1 MRTVTSG
8 NIGQE
13 AREKMG
19 ASKDRMATM
28 RRIAILAFVLLATM
42 LMLAPAG
49 ADARKIGN
57 PSPPDFYGEL
67 TGGFLQLSGAGGT
80 KIFQLSLD
88 FESLGVAKP
97 SFRGTID
104 SAGNINVPQ
113 SQLVFPPLQFEIPPD
128 TVNVTLLPTAPATGK
143 IDPLTGRVD
152 FRIRLRIQATGAA
165 QGVSLGGSCFVG
177 SAGSP
182 IDIDGRTHY
191 GTFPDVSGGIYVADF
206 LPSPADS
213 FLGGLMPATPYS
225 DETGVWEDSPRP
237 GGVGYNFKPRAAGSF
252 RIANETLRAVAATGC
267 GPLGLANGP
276 INDQLGL
283 PSDPGASSAVLEF
296 AFVAGGSRVGPN
308 AIVQK
313 GVKSNFTAP
322 GVSTP
327 TWPSTETPILPTTV
341 PATIDAS
348 SSIFSAGPNAG
359 GRYAYD
365 LGTGTFGSFTNTA
378 VQPISFPTPGIRT
391 IRVQARDADGDIDVK
406 TRTIEVVPST
416 DIAVSSSALGGEFRG
431 GSPGTLRSVVSNT
444 SATRANTQPIVVTTD
459 IPASTSF
466 SSISAASPWSCGFS
480 SPTVT
485 CTLPTGALAAGA
497 SSNLD
502 LNLDVGAA
510 ASNPLSSTV
519 NAVQSG
525 DPNPANNSATAVVP
539 VKKTDLTV
547 AIAHSGDVVANG
559 TVAHTVDVSNV
570 GDAATVGSS
579 TVSITLPPLVSFRN
593 AGSGGPG
600 WSCVSGPTPQD
611 VTCTRTAVIAASSA
625 APAFTIVAKVDRT
638 ATGTVVT
645 SATVS
650 AQGDT
655 NAFGGSNTDTD
666 DVLVLVLPDLA
677 LESSV
682 SADFIV
688 GDPGTLILKV
698 ENQSVVN
705 TPGPTAVTSTLPTGL
720 TVSSASG
727 TGWDCTATTPGS
739 SAVDCVYAADL
750 AGGEF
755 APDLTVQLAVDHGAY
770 PSASID
776 SVLSNTADAYAPN
789 NPSSVSTSV
798 KRLDVAIT
806 KTAVRSFSVGLEG
819 QYRLSVSNPGDA
831 DTVGPVTVLDTLPPE
846 LKLRSATGGGWNCSA
861 SVVGGQHVECVL
873 SSAIPAGGAAAV
885 ISVKVDVLDAAAD
898 AGEVVNTATVDTAR
912 DNRAVAADDPVNGNN
927 SATATTK
934 AVSVDLSIE
943 STHGSVFR
951 VGTTQQYSL
960 KIRNVG
966 IFPTLPG
973 QPVTVTDQFPVGMAP
988 DVGGIFT
995 DRPGWTCSAVDRLV
1009 TCVLEAPS
1017 PSGSAMLAGQ
1027 TATIEIPVAVTDPAV
1042 NPSLNVAEISTEK
1055 DNSVERSPN
1064 NRSEDSTVVTRID
1077 LGTAASVSIQPRAG
1091 GIGEVSIDVSNNGSA
1106 ATVATTVVTV
1116 PLAPSVAYRPTGS
1129 TIVGWNCSSPGSG
1142 TQITCNRAPSI
1153 PAGAAAPP
1161 LRLRTNVA
1169 ASAPASWFT
1178 AVTVR
1183 TSGEA
1188 PERLADNDVSLSQ
1201 TLQKV
1206 DLTISKSHVP
1216 GSIKAGLTGQYR
1228 LGVANTGNVASTGT
1242 TTVTETVSAPFTNIV
1257 GTGSGWNCQA
1267 AGQDL
1272 TCNRISPIPAG
1283 SATPDITVNFD
1294 VALDA
1299 SGTRNSIATVS
1310 NPSDPYLLNNTAD
1323 GPIII
1328 VASADVEVSIDQPTD
1343 MRVGDI
1349 SSIAY
1354 QVRNIGTESTS
1365 GSPSVSLKVTMAPG
1379 LEPFA
1384 SNSADDW
1391 DCSQQLASEGQFA
1404 NIDCVLGSDL
1414 APGEASTLNAQ
1425 VRVVPTDQTQTGTFA
1440 RVISPGDVY
1449 RPNDSALALS
1459 DVSGID
1465 LSAAL
1470 FAPITD
1476 LEADVVRPRLV
1487 NITNQGTA
1495 ATTGPVTVR
1504 VPLPDGVQWSDT
1516 PPYGTGWACALP
1528 VGPVRTVVCDRSDVT
1543 LAAAA
1548 VPPLRID
1555 LKPSRSNAP
1564 SITVDYT
1571 VETEGDSDDSD
1582 NTVSRTDTVLYK
1594 PETTV
1599 TSKPSA
1605 TTTARTA
1612 TVEFTSDDP
1621 TATFECKL
1629 DLAAFAPCTS
1639 PVNLTGVPLGGHSF
1653 AVQARN
1659 TSNMVDPTPAEANW
1673 TVIADDPVGNS
1684 VPIKASLTGGS
1695 LSLAAL
1701 GTVPL
1706 PGGQLIMDG
1715 SLFENGAWAVPQAG
1729 VNFLPIEQTLD
1740 APGIGQV
1747 TVKISIQATGPG
1759 SGSLPNGGGAASFN
1773 LPVQAKLEAL
1783 LGTIP
1788 LIGPD
1793 ADCFLRPIQF
1803 DLAGTYDET
1812 AKTTTVS
1819 SPSVTFPTVSAGCG
1833 ALGGTVNGLLE
1844 LPRSDIAIALDF
1856 ALEKGSAGEP
1866 MIAKPKVRAPKSVKS
1881 GKPVTLRVSVP
1892 NTGDAAATGVK
1903 VCLKSPTRLVRGKG
1917 TQCLTFTS
1925 IAPGSSAKARF
1936 KVRTKKIRKGKKAK
1950 KARFTIDVSY
1960 VPVEGAARKHT
1971 KTGHVTLLR

>member
-1 MRTVTSG
+1 
-8 NIGQE
+8 
-13 AREKMG
+13 
-19 ASKDRMATM
+19 M
-28 RRIAILAFVLLATM
+28 RRIAILAFVLLGTM

-49 ADARKIGN
+49 ADARKIEN
-57 PSPPDFYGEL
+57 PSPPDFFAEL
-67 TGGFLQLSGAGGT
+67 TGGFLQLSGGGGT
-80 KIFQLSLD
+80 KIFQLSLN
-88 FESLGVAKP
+88 FEELGLSRP

-104 SAGNINVPQ
+104 SAGNIFVPQ
-113 SQLVFPPLQFEIPPD
+113 SQIVFPPLSFDIPPD
-128 TVNVTLLPTAPATGK
+128 TVNLTLLPTAPATGK

-152 FRIRLRIQATGAA
+152 FRVQLRIQGTGSA

-182 IDIDGRTHY
+182 IDIDGRTHN
-191 GTFPDVSGGIYVADF
+191 GVFPDASSIYQASF
-206 LPSPADS
+206 LPDPATG
-213 FLGGLMPATPYS
+213 FAGGLQPGGPYT
-225 DETGVWEDSPRP
+225 DEPGVWESGPKP
-237 GGVGYNFKPRAAGSF
+237 GGIGYDFVPRDAGSF
-252 RIANETLRAVAATGC
+252 RVGNDSLRAIAATGC

-276 INDQLGL
+276 LNDQVGL
-283 PSDPGASSAVLEF
+283 PSDVGGSTAVLDF
-296 AFVAGGSRVGPN
+296 KFIAGGSRVGPN

-327 TWPSTETPILPTTV
+327 TWPSTETPTLPTTV

-348 SSIFSAGPNAG
+348 SSVFSAGPNAG
-359 GRYAYD
+359 GRYAFD

-378 VQPISFPTPGIRT
+378 VQPMSFPTPGIRT
-391 IRVQARDADGDIDVK
+391 IRVRARDVDGDIDIK

-416 DIAVSSSALGGEFRG
+416 DIAVSTSALGGEYRG

-444 SATRANTQPIVVTTD
+444 SATRANTQPIVVTTS
-459 IPASTSF
+459 IPAATSF
-466 SSISAASPWSCGFS
+466 VSMGAAAPWSCGFS
-480 SPTVT
+480 APTVT

-525 DPNPANNSATAVVP
+525 DPNASNNSATAVVP

-559 TVAHTVDVSNV
+559 TVAHTVNVSNV

-611 VTCTRTAVIAASSA
+611 VTCTRSSVIAANSA

-645 SATVS
+645 SATVN
-650 AQGDT
+650 AQADT

-666 DVLVLVLPDLA
+666 DITVLVLPDLA

-688 GDPGTLILKV
+688 GDPGTLTLKV
-698 ENQSVVN
+698 TNESVVN
-705 TPGPTAVTSTLPTGL
+705 TVGPTAVTSTLPAGL

-727 TGWDCTATTPGS
+727 TGWDCAATVPAS
-739 SAVDCVYAADL
+739 SDVDCFYAADL
-750 AGGEF
+750 ADGES
-755 APDLTVQLAVDHGAY
+755 APDLTVQLVVDHGAY
-770 PSASID
+770 PSTTID
-776 SVLSNTADAYAPN
+776 SALSNAVDAYAPN
-789 NPSSVSTSV
+789 NPSSVSTGV
-798 KRLDVAIT
+798 ERLDVAIT

-819 QYRLSVSNPGDA
+819 QYRLSVSNVGDA

-861 SVVGGQHVECVL
+861 SVVGGQQVTCVL
-873 SSAIPAGGAAAV
+873 SSTIPAGGAAAV

-898 AGEVVNTATVDTAR
+898 AGEVVNTATVDTSR
-912 DNRAVAADDPVNGNN
+912 DNRAVSADDPVNANN

-966 IFPTLPG
+966 IFNTLPG

-1042 NPSLNVAEISTEK
+1042 DPSLNVAEISTEK
-1055 DNSVERSPN
+1055 DNSVDRSPN
-1064 NRSEDSTVVTRID
+1064 NRSEDSTAVTRID
-1077 LGTAASVSIQPRAG
+1077 LGTTASVSIQPRAG

-1153 PAGAAAPP
+1153 PAGAAAPS
-1161 LRLRTNVA
+1161 LKLRTNVA
-1169 ASAPASWFT
+1169 ASAPASWLT
-1178 AVTVR
+1178 GVTVR

-1188 PERLADNDVSLSQ
+1188 PERLADNDVSLNQ

-1206 DLTISKSHVP
+1206 DLSISKAHVP
-1216 GSIKAGLTGQYR
+1216 GSIKAGLTGQYT
-1228 LGVANTGNVASTGT
+1228 LAVQNVGNVASTGT
-1242 TTVTETVSAPFTNIV
+1242 TTVTETVSTPFSNVV
-1257 GTGSGWNCQA
+1257 GTGPGWNCQT

-1272 TCNRISPIPAG
+1272 TCNRISPVPAG
-1283 SATPDITVNFD
+1283 SATPDITVSFD
-1294 VALDA
+1294 VPVNAA
-1299 SGTRNSIATVS
+1299 GTRNSTATVS
-1310 NPSDPYLLNNTAD
+1310 NPSDPYPLNNTAD

-1328 VASADVEVSIDQPTD
+1328 VASADVEVSIDQPAD

-1365 GSPSVSLKVTMAPG
+1365 GSPSVTLKVTMAPG

-1384 SNSADDW
+1384 SNSTDDW
-1391 DCSQQLASEGQFA
+1391 DCSQQLSSIGQDA
-1404 NIDCVLGSDL
+1404 NFDCVLDSEL

-1425 VRVVPTDQTQTGTFA
+1425 VRVVPTDQTQTGTLA
-1440 RVISPGDVY
+1440 RIASPGDVY
-1449 RPNDSALALS
+1449 RPNDTAFALS
-1459 DVSGID
+1459 DLSGID

-1470 FAPITD
+1470 SAPIAN
-1476 LEADVVRPRLV
+1476 LEADVVTPRLV
-1487 NITNQGTA
+1487 NITNEGTA

-1504 VPLPDGVQWSDT
+1504 VPLPGGVQWSDT
-1516 PPYGTGWACALP
+1516 PPYGSGWACALP
-1528 VGPVRTVVCDRSDVT
+1528 AGPVRTVVCDRSDVIP
-1543 LAAAA
+1543 AAAS
-1548 VPPLRID
+1548 VPALRID

-1564 SITVDYT
+1564 SITVDYA

-1582 NTVSRTDTVLYK
+1582 NTVSRTDTVLFK
-1594 PETTV
+1594 PETTIS
-1599 TSKPSA
+1599 SKPAA

-1612 TVEFTSDDP
+1612 TVAFSSDDP

-1629 DLAAFAPCTS
+1629 DLAAFAACTS

-1659 TSNMVDPTPAEANW
+1659 TSNMVDATPAEANW
-1673 TVIADDPVGNS
+1673 TVIADEPTGNS

-1812 AKTTTVS
+1812 AKTATVS

-1866 MIAKPKVRAPKSVKS
+1866 IIAKPKVKAPKRVKS
-1881 GKPVTLRVSVP
+1881 GKPVNLTVSVP

-1903 VCLKSPTRLVRGKG
+1903 VCLKSPTRLVRGKAQRCV
-1917 TQCLTFTS
+1917 TVAS
-1925 IAPGSSAKARF
+1925 IDAGKSATVRF
-1936 KVRTKKIRKGKKAK
+1936 RVATKKIKKTRKPSKGKKA
-1950 KARFTIDVSY
+1950 RFQISTSY
-1960 VPVEGAARKHT
+1960 KTGDGPRKQEYV
-1971 KTGHVTLLR
+1971 GHVTLIK